1 MYGLSLHKPSALWP
15 PPSEE
20 MTHRIHT
27 GLRRKIRQI
36 VRVTVTGNKAGEA
49 AALEL
54 TQDALAGSKLSLSG
68 DDGKSVS
75 CDMPVD
81 VGATA
86 SLPSV
91 DATANQTISL
101 QTKSGE
107 QLKIDSQIHLYTQNS
122 LLGHPLVSPA
132 LSYLGGLP
140 PLLIIASNKEV
151 LRDEIIF
158 S

>member
-1 MYGLSLHKPSALWP
+1 
-15 PPSEE
+15 
-20 MTHRIHT
+20 MTRRIHT

-49 AALEL
+49 AALEF
-54 TQDALAGSKLSLSG
+54 TQDALVGSKLSLSG

-75 CDMPVD
+75 CDMPID

-86 SLPSV
+86 SLPPV
-91 DATANQTISL
+91 DEKENPTVSL
-101 QTKSGE
+101 QTKLGE
-107 QLKIDSQIHLYTQNS
+107 QLKIDSQIHLYTQNN

-140 PLLIIASNKEV
+140 PLFFIASDKEV
-151 LRDEIIF
+151 LRDEIIY

>member
-1 MYGLSLHKPSALWP
+1 MYGLSLHKPSPLWP

-20 MTHRIHT
+20 MTQRIHT

-36 VRVTVTGNKAGEA
+36 VRVTIRGNKAIDVA
-49 AALEL
+49 AGEL
-54 TQDALAGSKLSLSG
+54 TQDALAGSKLSLSD

-75 CDMPVD
+75 SDMPID
-81 VGATA
+81 VGATT

-91 DATANQTISL
+91 DENEDQTISL
-101 QTKSGE
+101 QTKTGE
-107 QLKIDSQIHLYTQNS
+107 LLKVDSQIHLYTQNS

-140 PLLIIASNKEV
+140 PLLVIASDKEV
-151 LRDEIIF
+151 LRDEIVYT
-158 S
+158 

>member
-1 MYGLSLHKPSALWP
+1 MYGLSLYKPSALWP

-27 GLRRKIRQI
+27 GLRRRIRQI
-36 VRVTVTGNKAGEA
+36 VRGTGDKAGDA
-49 AALEL
+49 ATLEL

-68 DDGKSVS
+68 DNGKSAS
-75 CDMPVD
+75 CDMPID
-81 VGATA
+81 IGATV

-91 DATANQTISL
+91 DEKENQTISL

-107 QLKIDSQIHLYTQNS
+107 HLKIESQIHLYTQNS

-140 PLLIIASNKEV
+140 PLFIVASDKEV
-151 LRDEIIF
+151 LRDEIIY

>member
-20 MTHRIHT
+20 MTRRIHT
-27 GLRRKIRQI
+27 GLRRKFRQI
-36 VRVTVTGNKAGEA
+36 VRATVTGNKAGDA
-49 AALEL
+49 ATLEL

-68 DDGKSVS
+68 DDRKSVS
-75 CDMPVD
+75 SDMPID
-81 VGATA
+81 VGATV

-91 DATANQTISL
+91 DEKENQTISL

-107 QLKIDSQIHLYTQNS
+107 HLKIESQIHLYTQNS

-140 PLLIIASNKEV
+140 PLLVIASDKEV
-151 LRDEIIF
+151 LRDEIIY